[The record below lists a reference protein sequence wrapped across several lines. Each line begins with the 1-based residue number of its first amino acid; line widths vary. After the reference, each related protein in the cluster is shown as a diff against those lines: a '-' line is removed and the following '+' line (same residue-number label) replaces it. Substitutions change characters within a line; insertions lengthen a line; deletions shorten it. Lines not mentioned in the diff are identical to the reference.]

1 MSIGSGEPRF
11 NEWGHLSD
19 NSLIDELRIYNKA
32 LTASQIK
39 EIVNHDTE

>member
-1 MSIGSGEPRF
+1 MSIGSGAPRF

-32 LTASQIK
+32 LTASMIQSMAA
-39 EIVNHDTE
+39 E